1 MNRRDFFL
9 LGSRDRNVL
18 ELPCERLYMRYLDA
32 QMEGTSEEFIQRTRE
47 ELLCT
52 RKIRL
57 RDAFWLDR
65 GDLGTALE
73 PLLKEFRSRGGHIE
87 QVG

>member
-9 LGSRDRNVL
+9 LGGRERSVL
-18 ELPCERLYMRYLDA
+18 ELSCERLYMRYLDS
-32 QMEGTSEEFIQRTRE
+32 QMEGTSEEFIQRTQE
-47 ELLCT
+47 ELHRT
-52 RKIRL
+52 RKVRL

-65 GDLGTALE
+65 GALGTELE

-87 QVG
+87 YV